1 MKQNIDMNNII
12 NAFKNLPRRGQHNFV
27 KILCLALGLAISS
40 VIIAEIYFEQTYDT
54 YFPGWDRTYQIF
66 EVSSNQGKTMTFNQ
80 TSGAIAQGVKQYAPM
95 VEVATSTN
103 FFYNDAQ
110 CKLENQNVVSANI
123 IMADS
128 CFFDVFPQKMLVGK
142 ARQILSQPLSC
153 IIDSKTAATI
163 GGNVV
168 GKHFTLPD
176 YPGTT
181 FTINGVFEAFPW
193 GASLHGT
200 QMILSMSSVP
210 YVYSY
215 DGRDNWIGNDNYIS
229 YIRLA
234 RGHRADELKPYVDK
248 MRQDHFPLKELKK
261 MGTDLTFDFTVLSD
275 VYTHDPYIKMMSWIL
290 SIVAF
295 VLLFTSVMNYLLII
309 VGNLVGRSREMAV
322 RKCYGAKPKNIHA
335 IIFSEALVHVGLAV
349 ILAVILV
356 FLCKGTIE
364 NFLSAPVSALILN
377 RGSWILVMI
386 CLLVLLVGG
395 LVPGWLYNK
404 IPVASAFRGYNENRN
419 RWKLTLLGIQFA
431 ISGLLFSLL
440 YIINSQ
446 YQLML
451 GTNPGYDYDNVA
463 IVSVDGI
470 NRDQRNQCLAE
481 IKRMPNVKECCS
493 TYHIPLNGYGRSGN
507 MVQKPGDDT
516 NTFNIMDMEGVDD
529 NFFKMM
535 NIPIVQGSFFTECN
549 DSCRQVIIDE
559 RGAEKLI
566 NIWHWKDGVVG
577 KQITCSG
584 HDDGV
589 NPLKLTVCG
598 VCKNIRWGDMSA
610 DGDDMKEFP
619 VLYFYAAKTAYY
631 MLVKFKDM
639 QEESLSEL
647 QQKVQSL
654 YPNNKDV
661 YYNNAGEKVD
671 DSYTG
676 VKHRKVVGQETTASY
691 NDGSNYLC
699 GDVLPDVYGG
709 FGTSVAWKGLDFS
722 MDFQYQIG
730 GLVYD
735 GAYASLMDCSAG
747 QAIHVDMEKAWT
759 PENTNTSVPRWQYG
773 DSYMSAHTDRFL
785 TNASYLTLSNITLGY
800 TLPTQWMQTVGLQK
814 VRVYMVA
821 DNIWTWSK
829 RQGLDPRQSVT
840 GGSSNS
846 VYRPIRTISGGITVT
861 F

>member
-1 MKQNIDMNNII
+1 MKQDIDMNHII

-54 YFPGWDRTYQIF
+54 YFPGWERTYQIS
-66 EVSSNQGKTMTFNQ
+66 EVGTNHGETMEFTN
-80 TSGAIAQGVKQYAPM
+80 TSGATAQGVKQYAPM
-95 VEVATSTN
+95 VEAATSTHY
-103 FFYNDAQ
+103 FYDDAQ
-110 CKLENQNVVSANI
+110 CKMEDQNIISANI
-123 IMADS
+123 RMADS
-128 CFFDVFPQKMLVGK
+128 CFFDVFPQKILIGK
-142 ARQILSQPLSC
+142 AKQILSQPLSC
-153 IIDSKTAATI
+153 LIDSETAAKI

-168 GKHFTLPD
+168 GKHFTLSN

-181 FTINGVFEAFPW
+181 FTIYGVFEAFPW
-193 GASLHGT
+193 GSSFHGT
-200 QMILSMSSVP
+200 QMILSRCSVP

-215 DGRDNWIGNDNYIS
+215 DGRGQWVGNDSYGS

-234 RGHRADELKPYVDK
+234 KGHDAKELKPYVNK
-248 MRQDHFPLKELKK
+248 MRQDHFPLKEMKN
-261 MGTDLTFDFTVLSD
+261 MGVELNYDFTVLSD
-275 VYTHDPYIKMMSWIL
+275 VYTQDPYIKKMGWIM

-309 VGNLVGRSREMAV
+309 VGNLVSRSREMAV

-349 ILAVILV
+349 VLAAVLV

-364 NFLSAPVSALILN
+364 NFLSAPVSTLVLN
-377 RGSWILVMI
+377 RGSWILVVI
-386 CLLVLLVGG
+386 CLLVLLIGG
-395 LVPGWLYNK
+395 FVPGWLYNK
-404 IPVASAFRGYNENRN
+404 IPVAIAFRGYNENRN
-419 RWKLTLLGIQFA
+419 RWKLALLGIQFV

-440 YIINSQ
+440 YIINNQ

-451 GTNPGYDYDNVA
+451 STNPGYDYDNVA

-516 NTFNIMDMEGVDD
+516 NTFNIIDMEGVDD

-535 NIPIVQGSFFTECN
+535 NIPIVQGTFFTERN

-566 NIWHWKDGVVG
+566 KTWHWKDGVVG
-577 KQITCSG
+577 KLITCSG

-598 VCKNIRWGDMSA
+598 VCRNIRWGDMSA

-631 MLVKFKDM
+631 MLVKFKELR
-639 QEESLSEL
+639 EESLSEL
-647 QQKVQSL
+647 QSKVQAM
-654 YPNNKDV
+654 YPNNKV
-661 YYNNAGEKVD
+661 IVKSYASELANQYASQLNFRNGILVAGIVTMIIALFGLVG
-671 DSYTG
+671 YTSDE
-676 VKHRKVVGQETTASY
+676 VNRRRKEIAIRKVNGAKVKDILRIFLKDIMKIALPCIIVGDLGAWLIARQWLMSFSEKITMTPLLFIGVTIILLVIIGLSVVINCYKVA
-691 NDGSNYLC
+691 NSNPVKYLK
-699 GDVLPDVYGG
+699 D
-709 FGTSVAWKGLDFS
+709 
-722 MDFQYQIG
+722 
-730 GLVYD
+730 
-735 GAYASLMDCSAG
+735 
-747 QAIHVDMEKAWT
+747 E
-759 PENTNTSVPRWQYG
+759 
-773 DSYMSAHTDRFL
+773 
-785 TNASYLTLSNITLGY
+785 
-800 TLPTQWMQTVGLQK
+800 
-814 VRVYMVA
+814 
-821 DNIWTWSK
+821 
-829 RQGLDPRQSVT
+829 
-840 GGSSNS
+840 
-846 VYRPIRTISGGITVT
+846 
-861 F
+861 

>member
-1 MKQNIDMNNII
+1 MKQDIDMNHII

-54 YFPGWDRTYQIF
+54 YFPGWERTYLIS
-66 EVSSNQGKTMTFNQ
+66 EVGTNHGETMEFTN
-80 TSGAIAQGVKQYAPM
+80 TSGATAQGVKQYAPM
-95 VEVATSTN
+95 VEAATSTHY
-103 FFYNDAQ
+103 FYDDAQ
-110 CKLENQNVVSANI
+110 CKMEDQNIISANI
-123 IMADS
+123 MMADS
-128 CFFDVFPQKMLVGK
+128 CFFDVFPQKILIGK
-142 ARQILSQPLSC
+142 AKQILSQPLSC
-153 IIDSKTAATI
+153 LIDSETAAKI

-168 GKHFTLPD
+168 GKHFTLSN

-181 FTINGVFEAFPW
+181 FTIYGVFETFPW
-193 GASLHGT
+193 GSSFHGT
-200 QMILSMSSVP
+200 QMILSMCSMP

-215 DGRDNWIGNDNYIS
+215 DGRGQWVGNDSYGS

-234 RGHRADELKPYVDK
+234 KGHDAKELKPYVNK
-248 MRQDHFPLKELKK
+248 MRQDHFPLKEMKN
-261 MGTDLTFDFTVLSD
+261 MGVELNYDFTVLSD
-275 VYTHDPYIKMMSWIL
+275 VYTQDPYIKKMGWIM

-309 VGNLVGRSREMAV
+309 VGNLVSRSREMAV

-349 ILAVILV
+349 VLAAVLV

-364 NFLSAPVSALILN
+364 NFLSAPVSTLVLN
-377 RGSWILVMI
+377 RGSWILVVI
-386 CLLVLLVGG
+386 CLLVLLIGG
-395 LVPGWLYNK
+395 FVPGWLYNK
-404 IPVASAFRGYNENRN
+404 IPVAIAFRGYNENRN
-419 RWKLTLLGIQFA
+419 RWKLALLGIQFV

-440 YIINSQ
+440 YIINNQ

-451 GTNPGYDYDNVA
+451 STNPGYDYDNVA

-516 NTFNIMDMEGVDD
+516 NTFNIIDMEGVDD

-535 NIPIVQGSFFTECN
+535 NIPIVQGTFFTERN

-566 NIWHWKDGVVG
+566 KTWHWKDGVVG
-577 KQITCSG
+577 KLITCSG

-598 VCKNIRWGDMSA
+598 VCRNIRWGDMSA

-631 MLVKFKDM
+631 MLVKFKELR
-639 QEESLSEL
+639 EESLSEL
-647 QQKVQSL
+647 QSKVQAM
-654 YPNNKDV
+654 YPNNKV
-661 YYNNAGEKVD
+661 IVKSYASELANQYASQLNFRNGILVAGIVTMIIALFGLVG
-671 DSYTG
+671 YTSDE
-676 VKHRKVVGQETTASY
+676 VNRRRKEIAIRKVNGAKVKDILRIFLKDIMKIALPCIIVGDLGAWLIARQWLMSFSEKITMTPLLFIGVTIILLVIIGLSVIINCYKVA
-691 NDGSNYLC
+691 NSNPVKYLK
-699 GDVLPDVYGG
+699 D
-709 FGTSVAWKGLDFS
+709 
-722 MDFQYQIG
+722 
-730 GLVYD
+730 
-735 GAYASLMDCSAG
+735 
-747 QAIHVDMEKAWT
+747 E
-759 PENTNTSVPRWQYG
+759 
-773 DSYMSAHTDRFL
+773 
-785 TNASYLTLSNITLGY
+785 
-800 TLPTQWMQTVGLQK
+800 
-814 VRVYMVA
+814 
-821 DNIWTWSK
+821 
-829 RQGLDPRQSVT
+829 
-840 GGSSNS
+840 
-846 VYRPIRTISGGITVT
+846 
-861 F
+861 

>member
-1 MKQNIDMNNII
+1 MNHII

-54 YFPGWDRTYQIF
+54 YFPGWERTYLIS
-66 EVSSNQGKTMTFNQ
+66 EVGTNHGETMEFTN
-80 TSGAIAQGVKQYAPM
+80 TSGATAQGVKQYAPM
-95 VEVATSTN
+95 VEAATSTLY
-103 FFYNDAQ
+103 FYDGAQ
-110 CKLENQNVVSANI
+110 CKMEDQNIVSANI
-123 IMADS
+123 RMADS
-128 CFFDVFPQKMLVGK
+128 CFFDVFPQKILIGK
-142 ARQILSQPLSC
+142 AKQILSQPLSC
-153 IIDSKTAATI
+153 LIDSETAAKI

-168 GKHFTLPD
+168 GKHFTLSN

-181 FTINGVFEAFPW
+181 FTIYGVFEAFPW
-193 GASLHGT
+193 GSSFHGT
-200 QMILSMSSVP
+200 QMILSMCSVP

-215 DGRDNWIGNDNYIS
+215 DGRGQWVGNDSYGS

-234 RGHRADELKPYVDK
+234 KGHDAKELKPYVNK
-248 MRQDHFPLKELKK
+248 MRQDHFPLKEMKN
-261 MGTDLTFDFTVLSD
+261 MGVELNYDFTVLSD
-275 VYTHDPYIKMMSWIL
+275 VYTQDPYIKKMGWIM

-309 VGNLVGRSREMAV
+309 VGNLVSRSREMAV

-349 ILAVILV
+349 VLAAVLV

-364 NFLSAPVSALILN
+364 NFLSAPVSTLVLN
-377 RGSWILVMI
+377 RGSWILVVI
-386 CLLVLLVGG
+386 CLLVLLIGG
-395 LVPGWLYNK
+395 FVPGWLYNK
-404 IPVASAFRGYNENRN
+404 IPVAIAFRGYNENRN
-419 RWKLTLLGIQFA
+419 RWKLALLGIQFV

-440 YIINSQ
+440 YIINNQ

-451 GTNPGYDYDNVA
+451 STNPGYDYDNVA

-516 NTFNIMDMEGVDD
+516 NTFNIIDMEGVDD

-535 NIPIVQGSFFTECN
+535 NIPIVQGTFFTERN

-566 NIWHWKDGVVG
+566 KTWHWKDGVVG
-577 KQITCSG
+577 KLITCSG

-598 VCKNIRWGDMSA
+598 VCRNIRWGDMSA

-631 MLVKFKDM
+631 MLVKFKELRD
-639 QEESLSEL
+639 ESLSEL
-647 QQKVQSL
+647 QSKVQAM
-654 YPNNKDV
+654 YPNNKV
-661 YYNNAGEKVD
+661 IVKSYASELANQYASQLNFRNGILVAGIVTMIIALFGLVG
-671 DSYTG
+671 YTSDE
-676 VKHRKVVGQETTASY
+676 VNRRRKEIAIRKVNGAKVKDILRIFLKDIMKIALPCIIVGDLGAWLIARQWLMSFSEKITMTPLLFIGVTIILLVIIGLSVVINCYKVA
-691 NDGSNYLC
+691 NSNPVKYLK
-699 GDVLPDVYGG
+699 D
-709 FGTSVAWKGLDFS
+709 
-722 MDFQYQIG
+722 
-730 GLVYD
+730 
-735 GAYASLMDCSAG
+735 
-747 QAIHVDMEKAWT
+747 E
-759 PENTNTSVPRWQYG
+759 
-773 DSYMSAHTDRFL
+773 
-785 TNASYLTLSNITLGY
+785 
-800 TLPTQWMQTVGLQK
+800 
-814 VRVYMVA
+814 
-821 DNIWTWSK
+821 
-829 RQGLDPRQSVT
+829 
-840 GGSSNS
+840 
-846 VYRPIRTISGGITVT
+846 
-861 F
+861 

>member
-1 MKQNIDMNNII
+1 MNHII

-54 YFPGWDRTYQIF
+54 YFPGWERTYLIS
-66 EVSSNQGKTMTFNQ
+66 EVGTNHGETMEFTN
-80 TSGAIAQGVKQYAPM
+80 TSGATAQGVKQYAPM
-95 VEVATSTN
+95 VEAATSTHY
-103 FFYNDAQ
+103 FYDDAQ
-110 CKLENQNVVSANI
+110 CKMEDQNIISANI
-123 IMADS
+123 RMADS
-128 CFFDVFPQKMLVGK
+128 CFFDVFPQKILIGK
-142 ARQILSQPLSC
+142 AKQILSQPLSC
-153 IIDSKTAATI
+153 LIDSETAAKI

-168 GKHFTLPD
+168 GKHFTLSN

-181 FTINGVFEAFPW
+181 FTIYGVFEAFPW
-193 GASLHGT
+193 GSSFHGT
-200 QMILSMSSVP
+200 QMILSRCSVP

-215 DGRDNWIGNDNYIS
+215 DGRGQWVGNDSYGS

-234 RGHRADELKPYVDK
+234 KGHDAKELKPYVNK
-248 MRQDHFPLKELKK
+248 MRQDHFPLKEMKN
-261 MGTDLTFDFTVLSD
+261 MGVELNYDFTVLSD
-275 VYTHDPYIKMMSWIL
+275 VYTQDPYIKKMGWIM

-309 VGNLVGRSREMAV
+309 VGNLVSRSREMAV
-322 RKCYGAKPKNIHA
+322 RKCNGAESKNIHA

-349 ILAVILV
+349 VLAAVLV

-364 NFLSAPVSALILN
+364 NFLSAPISTLVLN
-377 RGSWILVMI
+377 RGSWILVVI
-386 CLLVLLVGG
+386 CLLVLLIGG
-395 LVPGWLYNK
+395 FVPGWLYNK
-404 IPVASAFRGYNENRN
+404 IPVAIAFRGYNENRN
-419 RWKLTLLGIQFA
+419 RWKLALLGIQFV

-440 YIINSQ
+440 YIINNQ

-451 GTNPGYDYDNVA
+451 STNPGYDYDNVA

-516 NTFNIMDMEGVDD
+516 NTLNIIDMEGVDD

-535 NIPIVQGSFFTECN
+535 NIPIVQGTFFTERN

-566 NIWHWKDGVVG
+566 KTWHWKDGVVG

-598 VCKNIRWGDMSA
+598 VCRNIRWGDMSA

-619 VLYFYAAKTAYY
+619 VLYFYAAKTAYF

-639 QEESLSEL
+639 QNESLSEL
-647 QQKVQSL
+647 HSKVQAMF
-654 YPNNKDV
+654 PNNKV
-661 YYNNAGEKVD
+661 IVKSYASELANQYASQLNFRNGILVAGIITMIIALFGLVG
-671 DSYTG
+671 YTSDE
-676 VKHRKVVGQETTASY
+676 VNRRRKEIAIRKVNGAKVKDILRIFLKDIMKIALPCIIVGDLGAWLIARQWLMSFSEKITMTPLLFIGVTIILLVIIGLSVIINCYKVA
-691 NDGSNYLC
+691 NSNPVKYLK
-699 GDVLPDVYGG
+699 D
-709 FGTSVAWKGLDFS
+709 
-722 MDFQYQIG
+722 
-730 GLVYD
+730 
-735 GAYASLMDCSAG
+735 
-747 QAIHVDMEKAWT
+747 E
-759 PENTNTSVPRWQYG
+759 
-773 DSYMSAHTDRFL
+773 
-785 TNASYLTLSNITLGY
+785 
-800 TLPTQWMQTVGLQK
+800 
-814 VRVYMVA
+814 
-821 DNIWTWSK
+821 
-829 RQGLDPRQSVT
+829 
-840 GGSSNS
+840 
-846 VYRPIRTISGGITVT
+846 
-861 F
+861 